1 MISFYPGPSKVGEH
15 IPNYVKQAHREGI
28 LEMNHR
34 SPEFMKMTKHTV
46 WLLKKKLR
54 IPHNYTV
61 LFASSATECW
71 EVIAQSLIRK
81 RSTHIF
87 NGAFGKKW
95 YDNTAALFAFAE
107 AYPFDANEVL
117 QPDNLLLHESDVI
130 CLTQNETSNGTA
142 LSNKLIKQVAIN
154 NPNALVVVD
163 ATSSMGGIYLD
174 FKAADCWFASV
185 QKCFGMPAGLA
196 LMVLSP
202 KAVERA
208 NHLNENSHYN
218 SLVRMLAM
226 MQRWQTTHTPNI
238 LGIYLL
244 MRVAERM
251 DDIKQ
256 VEEKLV
262 KRFIDWYEFFE
273 QSEEL
278 KPLISNQKVR
288 SLSVITIKATEKLIK
303 RVKRESKQ
311 AGFLLGDGYGDY
323 KATALRIANFPS
335 IKDKEIIS
343 CKAYL
348 SKYL

>member
-1 MISFYPGPSKVGEH
+1 MISFYPGPSKVEEH
-15 IPNYVKQAHREGI
+15 IPNYVKQAYREGI

-34 SPEFMKMTKHTV
+34 SPEFMEMTKHTV

-71 EVIAQSLIRK
+71 EIIAQSLISK
-81 RSTHIF
+81 KSTHIF

-117 QPDNLLLHESDVI
+117 QPDKLLFHESDVI

-142 LSNKLIKQVAIN
+142 LSNKFLKQISIN
-154 NPNALVVVD
+154 NPNALVAID

-185 QKCFGMPAGLA
+185 QKCFGLPAGLA
-196 LMVLSP
+196 LMILSQR
-202 KAVERA
+202 AVDQAKLVAEC
-208 NHLNENSHYN
+208 NHYN
-218 SLVRMLAM
+218 SLNKMVERM
-226 MQRWQTTHTPNI
+226 QYYQTTHTPNVV
-238 LGIYLL
+238 GIYLL
-244 MRVAERM
+244 MKVLEQRE
-251 DDIKQ
+251 DIMEIEQ
-256 VEEKLV
+256 SLV

-323 KATALRIANFPS
+323 KAISLRIANFPAINEDE
-335 IKDKEIIS
+335 IK
-343 CKAYL
+343 L
-348 SKYL
+348 LQMHLTKYS